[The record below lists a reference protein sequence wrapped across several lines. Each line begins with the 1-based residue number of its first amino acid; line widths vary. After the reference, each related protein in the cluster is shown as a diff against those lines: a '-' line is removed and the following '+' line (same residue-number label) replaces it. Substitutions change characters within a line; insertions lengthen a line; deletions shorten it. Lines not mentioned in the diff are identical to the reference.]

1 MNEQE
6 NKAKQLFKESASA
19 KEAAKNAWKFSMDD
33 SLSDREKPV
42 SYTHLDVYKRQER
55 KSVQAGLALKV
66 VEFDHFEIRV
76 VHDFPRSE
84 EFQRGSGAEPVL
96 DDIGSASG
104 IGAGFR
110 HIGQTDVVPLIYIHD
125 RYGNILNSYRCCLF
139 HCFHIIPLF

>member
-1 MNEQE
+1 M
-6 NKAKQLFKESASA
+6 
-19 KEAAKNAWKFSMDD
+19 
-33 SLSDREKPV
+33 
-42 SYTHLDVYKRQER
+42 
-55 KSVQAGLALKV
+55 QAGLALKV